1 MSYMIDLPEGQTNSF
16 QAQVLAVWPDA
27 RAENYAFLHWN
38 ILYRNNLSNRNYLGS
53 GNTEAEAWQDAASK
67 LPKGG

>member
-1 MSYMIDLPEGQTNSF
+1 MFKDLPEGQTNSF

-27 RAENYAFLHWN
+27 YISCYRADGKYWVVREGGKE
-38 ILYRNNLSNRNYLGS
+38 LGR
-53 GNTEAEAWQDAASK
+53 GKTEADAWQNAASK